1 MFATEDWVIEK
12 VRLVGPQ
19 VWASFGQGAE
29 GRRGGERTAR
39 LSHTTFQPDRYHQ
52 QLTLHNV
59 FFSSVSCG
67 APPVLSREGLKMALA
82 IRNAARLKP
91 EIQLSRALQA
101 FEAILDHDQ
110 KAQFN
115 EFRKE
120 SPPGASAPLAFTTL
134 LDRSLQ
140 SRRSRRCIGPRV
152 INLLQSTQQFSTVID
167 VLVGGSQNFLA
178 SSVWGILKLSLQ
190 VSCNF

>member
-1 MFATEDWVIEK
+1 
-12 VRLVGPQ
+12 
-19 VWASFGQGAE
+19 
-29 GRRGGERTAR
+29 
-39 LSHTTFQPDRYHQ
+39 
-52 QLTLHNV
+52 
-59 FFSSVSCG
+59 
-67 APPVLSREGLKMALA
+67 MALA
-82 IRNAARLKP
+82 IGNAARLKP
-91 EIQLSRALQA
+91 EIQLSRALQD

-140 SRRSRRCIGPRV
+140 SRHSRRCIGPRV